1 MAKLAIKKTRPAE
14 QTETEDE
21 ILIEELEHEILQLKR
36 TIICQA
42 NEIERLRTLLNK
54 RTPNVSIRA

>member
-1 MAKLAIKKTRPAE
+1 MAKLANKKTRPAE

-54 RTPNVSIRA
+54 RTPNVSTRA

>member
-1 MAKLAIKKTRPAE
+1 MAKLAIKKTHPAE

>member
-1 MAKLAIKKTRPAE
+1 MAKLTNKKMLPAE
-14 QTETEDE
+14 QTDTEDE

-42 NEIERLRTLLNK
+42 NEIERLRTLFRK
-54 RTPNVSIRA
+54 QSSKGF

>member
-1 MAKLAIKKTRPAE
+1 MAKLTNKKTHPVE

-54 RTPNVSIRA
+54 RTPNVSTRA